1 MLSIL
6 AVCITLASLC
16 QELSE
21 AEIARVIN
29 MSKEANFINNGVID
43 PDKIQIGQTLTFRFQ
58 DGTEKRITVEKGDSQ
73 WKILKDKIGNLII
86 AHGQVVPYPIPS
98 TPDVKPSEDETD
110 LVTPSEKTDF
120 TWLWILLG
128 IAVVS
133 IVVWIY
139 RLAKKNKNE
148 AEAEQNP
155 VTSGPAMRPGGI
167 TDENALAYATQVAS
181 RQFNN
186 PNLQVREVQRGMLSG
201 ENLEVFYAGNATPQ
215 RRTFTNQPAYRG
227 IVNLNGA
234 DQFVYFLQGC
244 GNDVRMGNYFTGQN
258 IQFIADATSPVLR
271 AQPTT
276 TTEQSTPAQET
287 QPIMQMVKVM
297 VEALKDKVSG
307 KMTITNVDGVKVEM
321 FFSNGP
327 ISFSSNGNAENAI
340 KLEEKSHVK

>member
-86 AHGQVVPYPIPS
+86 AHGQVVPFPKDQAAVEQEL
-98 TPDVKPSEDETD
+98 TPALPYSA
-110 LVTPSEKTDF
+110 KTD
-120 TWLWILLG
+120 WALLWILLASVSL
-128 IAVVS
+128 IAVA
-133 IVVWIY
+133 IWIS
-139 RLAKKNKNE
+139 RLVRKHKMEAKKD
-148 AEAEQNP
+148 P

-186 PNLQVREVQRGMLSG
+186 PNLQVREVQKGMLSG
-201 ENLEVFYAGNATPQ
+201 ENLEVFYAGDVTPQ
-215 RRTFTNQPAYRG
+215 RRTFINQPAYRG
-227 IVNLNGA
+227 IVSINGT

-244 GNDVRMGNYFTGQN
+244 GNDVRVGNFFRGEN
-258 IQFIADATSPVLR
+258 LQFIVDAQATVLR
-271 AQPTT
+271 PTPATT
-276 TTEQSTPAQET
+276 TTEQSTPT
-287 QPIMQMVKVM
+287 QLDPMMQMVTLMTAVLQSKN
-297 VEALKDKVSG
+297 SG
-307 KMTITNVDGVKVEM
+307 NMIITGVGGLKVEM
-321 FFSNGP
+321 FFTSGSVLFSANGQHKEVAP
-327 ISFSSNGNAENAI
+327 AVNAEV
-340 KLEEKSHVK
+340 S